1 MSSAPFYSADDFTSV
16 LKALMPRG
24 RVWPKEPDSALSKFL
39 AGLTPAFARNT
50 ESANNLLAD
59 AFPATALEM
68 LPEWEESLGLP
79 DPCAGESPTLQD
91 RRGQV
96 VARFAGTGG
105 QSVGYYSQYAANLG
119 YQVSIQNYAPLRC
132 GQSRVGSPLGS
143 QDWLFAWTVS
153 IPQTA
158 ITSFRTG
165 LSAVGEP
172 LQSWGSGVLQC
183 ELAALAPAHTILKFI
198 MPAYLDSPSARL
210 DSMILS

>member
-1 MSSAPFYSADDFTSV
+1 MSNAPPFSADDFTSA
-16 LKALMPRG
+16 LKALLPRG
-24 RVWPKEPDSALSKFL
+24 RVWPKDIDSNLTKFL
-39 AGLTPAFARNT
+39 AGLAPTFSRN
-50 ESANNLLAD
+50 SNAASNLLGD
-59 AFPATALEM
+59 AFPSTALEL
-68 LPEWEESLGLP
+68 LPEWEESVGLP

-105 QSVGYYSQYAANLG
+105 QSANYYTQYAANLG
-119 YQVSIQNYAPLRC
+119 YQITIKTYAPLRC

-143 QDWLFAWTVS
+143 QDWMFAWTAS
-153 IPQTA
+153 IPATA

-172 LQSWGSGVLQC
+172 LRSWGSGVLQC
-183 ELAALAPAHTILKFI
+183 ELEAIAPAHTILKII

-210 DSMILS
+210 DSMVLS